1 VYSFLLINKWGLRP
15 SNKVYGYLR
24 GGRGVSS
31 ITVSHSLMSTL
42 RTALHWLFGV
52 GLDWRG
58 CCSAV
63 QHQTSHQKNLSKNCQ
78 HISTR
83 AVGSDDV
90 NGRVHKEHA
99 VYLVV
104 SGVLAIGHQSAG
116 ISLLLYKSSDD
127 NPAFMVRQ
135 RKEASQSQNNFNS
148 ELGRSKHGAVGCC

>member
-1 VYSFLLINKWGLRP
+1 MAVRGWVGLARLLQR
-15 SNKVYGYLR
+15 
-24 GGRGVSS
+24 SS
-31 ITVSHSLMSTL
+31 APNLSPKKPQKTVSI
-42 RTALHWLFGV
+42 F
-52 GLDWRG
+52 
-58 CCSAV
+58 
-63 QHQTSHQKNLSKNCQ
+63 QHVLL
-78 HISTR
+78 
-83 AVGSDDV
+83 DDV

-127 NPAFMVRQ
+127 NPAFMVRK

>member
-1 VYSFLLINKWGLRP
+1 M
-15 SNKVYGYLR
+15 YGYLR

-135 RKEASQSQNNFNS
+135 RKEASQSQNNVNS